1 MQERYVIL
9 DTYGNSLDASKIPLW
24 QKNLHRFLV
33 RSSPNPDGLPDVFRI
48 RGRPVQIETKES
60 PEVLRMMVVAKW
72 LGKPKL
78 MALRDA
84 LVKDIWF
91 PLCRKLGLDSEEF
104 PIQEDRCGLENRG
117 GGRFTVVLPF
127 SAALNVIKETW
138 KSCEIFAVPFSIVN
152 LMKGAEGEWVRATP
166 GAKTKREEII
176 RFLFEK
182 MREKMPTSPQQIN
195 WTEVKSLKDL
205 LKLSWFFPSGTNT
218 AFTFVPCTQD
228 LEVLA
233 SSLRP
238 VSEFWDWIHLQF
250 LNGSWVLPQPSKE
263 RRMQDDKNVSAET
276 NPLLAAKLFT
286 QTPVKWTQQL
296 AEKALRGLPIKQPFM
311 VMEFESEEEAK
322 FFFEFS
328 WAMGETTFFILHPAL
343 EMETADAWDL
353 LRNEKDQMQKF
364 RTLRA
369 K

>member
-1 MQERYVIL
+1 
-9 DTYGNSLDASKIPLW
+9 
-24 QKNLHRFLV
+24 
-33 RSSPNPDGLPDVFRI
+33 
-48 RGRPVQIETKES
+48 
-60 PEVLRMMVVAKW
+60 
-72 LGKPKL
+72 
-78 MALRDA
+78 
-84 LVKDIWF
+84 
-91 PLCRKLGLDSEEF
+91 
-104 PIQEDRCGLENRG
+104 
-117 GGRFTVVLPF
+117 
-127 SAALNVIKETW
+127 
-138 KSCEIFAVPFSIVN
+138 
-152 LMKGAEGEWVRATP
+152 MKGAEGEWVRVIP

-182 MREKMPTSPQQIN
+182 KRKKMPTSPQQIN

-311 VMEFESEEEAK
+311 VMDDGVHFEFESEEEAK

-343 EMETADAWDL
+343 AMETADAWDL